1 MNMVWKC
8 LGISI
13 LLSGLLWGQAAVDWG
28 AGRAEAAQPQPNPT
42 VSDFAKHPAKDAILL
57 GLQKGYL
64 WKYPDGRFDPDRQI
78 VQSQFVASLVAIRGV
93 KETAPVPELP
103 AGHWAKATYERARK
117 AGILSEVKIDPNKP
131 LTKEEAAQLVFNAWK
146 PYRGVKMK
154 GYSNTGALI
163 TWGWMDPAPAGQ
175 PKFREDLPVTR
186 GDAAKILAY
195 LWKDKWQLELGAKWA
210 EEFERSLVINNGVLK
225 GNVPKGNNEFSIMA
239 NVIPVNNGMRGFL
252 NGELI
257 NIKVIDYKPFIILSI
272 RNTYDSSNVGLYY
285 YSVPS
290 LKKENKTIQF
300 SSPNSGGN
308 NE

>member
-28 AGRAEAAQPQPNPT
+28 ADRAEAAQPQPNPT
-42 VSDFAKHPAKDAILL
+42 VSDFAKHPDKDAILL

-78 VQSQFVASLVAIRGV
+78 VQSQFIASLVAIRGV

-117 AGILSEVKIDPNKP
+117 AGILNEVKIDPNKP

-210 EEFERSLVINNGVLK
+210 EEFERSLKIADGQISGKVPNGNSDFTIRVSFVTL
-225 GNVPKGNNEFSIMA
+225 E
-239 NVIPVNNGMRGFL
+239 NGRLGFL
-252 NGELI
+252 NGESFNVSLNTVTKI
-257 NIKVIDYKPFIILSI
+257 MVLSVH
-272 RNTYDSSNVGLYY
+272 NNGDSSDAGLIYFDL
-285 YSVPS
+285 PS
-290 LKKENKTIQF
+290 LNKQVKNLQF
-300 SSPNSGGN
+300 S
-308 NE
+308 

>member
-1 MNMVWKC
+1 MNMVWRC

-28 AGRAEAAQPQPNPT
+28 ADRAEAAQPQPNPT

-103 AGHWAKATYERARK
+103 TGHWAKATYERARK
-117 AGILSEVKIDPNKP
+117 AGILNEVKIDPNKP

-210 EEFERSLVINNGVLK
+210 EEFERSLKIADGQISGKVPNGNSDFTIRVSFVTL
-225 GNVPKGNNEFSIMA
+225 E
-239 NVIPVNNGMRGFL
+239 NGRLGFL
-252 NGELI
+252 NGESFNVSLNTVTKI
-257 NIKVIDYKPFIILSI
+257 MVLSVH
-272 RNTYDSSNVGLYY
+272 NNGDSSDAGLIYFDL
-285 YSVPS
+285 PS
-290 LKKENKTIQF
+290 LNKQVKNLQF
-300 SSPNSGGN
+300 S
-308 NE
+308 

>member
-117 AGILSEVKIDPNKP
+117 AGILSEVTIDPNKP

-186 GDAAKILAY
+186 GDAAKILKFLFEDKVQIEQGEK
-195 LWKDKWQLELGAKWA
+195 LWR
-210 EEFERSLVINNGVLK
+210 EFHNNLSIKNGVLK
-225 GNVPKGNNEFSIMA
+225 GRVPNGGKNHYINVQFFMKNNQILGFE
-239 NVIPVNNGMRGFL
+239 NGQ
-252 NGELI
+252 
-257 NIKVIDYKPFIILSI
+257 DLSI
-272 RNTYDSSNVGLYY
+272 NLHNVKSMGFIVVDKIDSSK
-285 YSVPS
+285 SVSYIYPM
-290 LKKENKTIQF
+290 LPNLNWENSTQKF
-300 SSPNSGGN
+300 S
-308 NE
+308 